1 MYVVYIII
9 AALAGAGLPV
19 QLGLNNQVR
28 ITTGSPFVAATVSF
42 GVGTL
47 ALALLLLIVRP
58 AIPAS
63 AQLAAAPW
71 WIWIGGGLLGVFYL
85 TAGIVIGP
93 RIGPAVLFTLVV
105 AGQTLNSIVIE
116 HYGLFDFAK
125 HHVTP
130 MRALGVLLLIGGVV
144 LIRAF

>member
-1 MYVVYIII
+1 MYLVYFLV

-28 ITTGSPFVAATVSF
+28 IATGSPFIASAVSF
-42 GVGTL
+42 GVGAL
-47 ALALLLLIVRP
+47 ALALLLLVLRP
-58 AIPAS
+58 PMPAA
-63 AQLAAAPW
+63 AQMAGAPW

-85 TAGIVIGP
+85 TTGIVVGP
-93 RIGPAVLFTLVV
+93 KIGPAVLFALVV

-116 HYGLFDFAK
+116 HYGFFDFAK

-130 MRALGVLLLIGGVV
+130 MRALGVVFLVGGVV

>member
-1 MYVVYIII
+1 MVYILV

-28 ITTGSPFVAATVSF
+28 IATGSPFTAAAVSF
-42 GVGTL
+42 SVGAV
-47 ALALLLLIVRP
+47 ALVLLLVLLRP
-58 AIPAS
+58 PIPAV
-63 AQLAAAPW
+63 AQLAGTPW

-85 TAGIVIGP
+85 TTGIVVGP
-93 RIGPAVLFTLVV
+93 KIGPAVLFTLVV
-105 AGQTLNSIVIE
+105 AGQTLNSIIIE

-125 HHVTP
+125 HHITP
-130 MRALGVLLLIGGVV
+130 MRALGVVLLVGGVV

>member
-1 MYVVYIII
+1 MYVVYVLV
-9 AALAGAGLPV
+9 AALAGAGLPI

-28 ITTGSPFVAATVSF
+28 IATGSPFAAAAVSF
-42 GVGTL
+42 GVGTA
-47 ALALLLLIVRP
+47 ALALLLLALRP
-58 AIPAS
+58 PVPPVPH
-63 AQLAAAPW
+63 LAAAPW

-93 RIGPAVLFTLVV
+93 KIGPAVLFTLVV

-130 MRALGVLLLIGGVV
+130 MRALGVVLLIGGVV